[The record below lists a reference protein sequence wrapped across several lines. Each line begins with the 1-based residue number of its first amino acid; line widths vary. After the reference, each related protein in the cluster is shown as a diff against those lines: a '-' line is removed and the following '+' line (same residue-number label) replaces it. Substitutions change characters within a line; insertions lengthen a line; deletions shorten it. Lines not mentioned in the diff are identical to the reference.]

1 MEKKSATSLTS
12 RIWSNAFV
20 RLTAYYGGAFLFFLC
35 LGILVPAV
43 GEYMDL
49 ERQRVVRGIETVAA
63 GGGGSGLPQPAVSGI
78 RYILTPERAI
88 PVMVSI
94 LGALALALPVAWVR
108 TWTSESRKARQS
120 VARALV
126 VMPIAIALVVFLV
139 KGSLALAFSLA
150 GIVAAVRF
158 RNTLSDTTDAVFFLV
173 AMGIGLAAGVQ
184 LLSVAFIASVLFTTI
199 IVTVWG
205 TRFAADPPRLE
216 GFRLRPPREGHVAS
230 RRRGAGASGSRN
242 EKGDPGGHPSE
253 GTFLLHTHQPDLV
266 QGLAEPIFR
275 EYAKRWTLVS
285 LTGAESGGSVLRYEA
300 RVRKRHEPESVV
312 QALSEACGPALEK
325 VDLAP
330 GGDSSYQDQPTEN
343 PVL

>member
-1 MEKKSATSLTS
+1 MEKKSATSRLS
-12 RIWSNAFV
+12 RIWSNVFV
-20 RLTAYYGGAFLFFLC
+20 RLAAYYGGAFLFFLC

-63 GGGGSGLPQPAVSGI
+63 GGGGSGLPQPAVSGV

-88 PVMVSI
+88 PVLISI

-108 TWTSESRKARQS
+108 TWTSQSRKTRQS

-126 VMPIAIALVVFLV
+126 VMPVAIALVVFLV

-184 LLSVAFIASVLFTTI
+184 LLSVAFIASALFTTI
-199 IVTVWG
+199 IVMVWG

-216 GFRLRPPREGHVAS
+216 GFRLEPPREGPAGGG
-230 RRRGAGASGSRN
+230 RRGARAPGSWK
-242 EKGDPGGHPSE
+242 EKGDPEGHPRE
-253 GTFLLHTHQPDLV
+253 VTFLLYTLEPERV
-266 QGLAEPIFR
+266 QGLAEPTFR

-285 LTGAESGGSVLRYEA
+285 LTGAEGGGSVLRYEA
-300 RVRKRHEPESVV
+300 RVRKRYQPESVV
-312 QALSEACGPALEK
+312 QALSWACGPSLEK
-325 VDLAP
+325 VELAP
-330 GGDSSYQDQPTEN
+330 CISSYQDHPTET